1 MIAFRILY
9 ESVLQ
14 AWQQLSAN
22 RLRTLLSLL
31 GITIGIFSI
40 ISILAAVDSLENE
53 VLNNFSKL
61 GDDVVYVSR
70 EPWNEHPGSQYWK
83 YLKRPYP
90 GYEDYQALKASLDG
104 KDEISLFTAMSAG
117 NITYMNNSLSNIF
130 VMPVTFEYDRVFP
143 LNIARGRYF
152 NNYEYERG
160 SNSAIIGYDV
170 ASSLFGNADPIGK
183 IIKIKGLKYEVIGVF
198 EEEGQSLINV
208 IPYDQMI
215 MLTWTNGK
223 KLINYKSRF
232 FSHFLAVKAGE
243 DRTMQQLKDD
253 ITIRLRAERR
263 LKPMEENNFELNE
276 ISILANA
283 LERVFGILSLAGM
296 LIGGFAILV
305 GMFSVA
311 NIMFV
316 SVNERIKIIGI
327 KKALGAPS
335 YVILMEFLIEA
346 IVLCVIGGIAGLIL
360 VYITMAVV
368 NNYASFE
375 MFLSAYNILL
385 GIGLSALIGVLAGFI
400 PAFRASRMDP
410 VDAIRH

>member
-215 MLTWTNGK
+215 MLPWTNGK